1 MTSWGFGL
9 SAAACLQAIFGI
21 GIVSYHNL
29 TLAPSMNKTRL
40 SSKGQVIIPKSL
52 RDSRHW
58 QVGQE
63 LEVID
68 TVDGV
73 LLKPVRAVKPAAL
86 DELYGCLQ
94 YPGPAR
100 SLEDMQKAIAE
111 GVTQQGII
119 SDDQH

>member
-1 MTSWGFGL
+1 
-9 SAAACLQAIFGI
+9 
-21 GIVSYHNL
+21 
-29 TLAPSMNKTRL
+29 MNKTRL

-86 DELYGCLQ
+86 DELYGCLR
-94 YPGPAR
+94 YSGPAR
-100 SLEDMQKAIAE
+100 SLEDMQQAIAE
-111 GVTQQGII
+111 GVAQQGII